1 MLARKAAPQAGEGGG
16 GGRGGLAGPLQ
27 QPAPGKVVQAT
38 VTEGHRLQQQTSR
51 CFTVL
56 QS

>member
-1 MLARKAAPQAGEGGG
+1 MLARKAAPQAGEG

-38 VTEGHRLQQQTSR
+38 VSEGHRLQQQTSR